1 MLNPVAAIPFIV
13 TPLVNVIGMYALQS
27 LGIVAKCV
35 GILPFNIP
43 VVITGMLSGGISI
56 AIAEVVF
63 LIIDI
68 LIWIPFIKAMD
79 APRLKAEQEAQVA

>member
-1 MLNPVAAIPFIV
+1 MRRHSAVQHPGGHHWHAF
-13 TPLVNVIGMYALQS
+13 
-27 LGIVAKCV
+27 
-35 GILPFNIP
+35 
-43 VVITGMLSGGISI
+43 GGISI